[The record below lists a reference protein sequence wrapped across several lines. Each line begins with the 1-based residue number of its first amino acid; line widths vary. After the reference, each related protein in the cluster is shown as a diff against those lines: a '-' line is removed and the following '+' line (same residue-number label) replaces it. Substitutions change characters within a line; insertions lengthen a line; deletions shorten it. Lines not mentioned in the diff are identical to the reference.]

1 MSKFCPKCNSEMPE
15 ESNFCLS
22 CMTPYSRGDLSNLNQ
37 HRKKQKDNRFF
48 STQNIRNFL
57 TNAKHKF
64 LNDKKRT
71 AAYLATALCAVFLL
85 TLGSISLANS
95 NQAKTVKSDKNGITQ
110 GQETTDKKENEIS
123 SFIKEVLG
131 IEETEDDNTENSSPK
146 ENNSQ
151 NTNEIGT
158 ANTSNTNSTSS
169 DKGKNVTE
177 TSDKVTNSNKQ
188 PGSSITNNSNTS
200 KPGIT
205 GNTQSGNSNSDNFGS
220 SNTDNEP
227 NIIPNPAYG
236 DFKYTLSSNGN
247 KYYIT
252 EYTGN
257 DKIVTIPATYNGKPV
272 SEIESHAFQ
281 NSNIEYVY
289 FESIENQGSVY
300 FRSSCFYNCPNLKKI
315 TFPETSLSITNGFA
329 SNCPSL
335 ESLGGIG
342 SGNSYKYENGCL
354 YYKKEKLTYMLRFIC
369 PNAQITTL
377 TIPSWCSGVE
387 SALNLSENKNIKT
400 INMHKNCTSFP
411 DSYMKNDCL
420 ESVNVDSG
428 NSVAFSKNGVLFT
441 KSSGSYLNTFYP
453 NKNKTKSFTIP
464 DNVTFNVYSGSPVN
478 PYLETLYIPKSAKI
492 NGQERIAQKRVFTN
506 LKTIYVQSGSAYE
519 SYFKQ
524 NFNGTVKTY

>member
-22 CMTPYSRGDLSNLNQ
+22 CMTPYSRGDLSNLDQ
-37 HRKKQKDNRFF
+37 HCKKQKNDRFF

-57 TNAKHKF
+57 INAKFKF
-64 LNDKKRT
+64 LKDKKRT

-85 TLGSISLANS
+85 TFGSISLANS
-95 NQAKTVKSDKNGITQ
+95 NQAKTAESAKNGITQ
-110 GQETTDKKENEIS
+110 GQETTDKKENKVTSFVKEI
-123 SFIKEVLG
+123 LG
-131 IEETEDDNTENSSPK
+131 IEETEDESTGNSSQG

-151 NTNEIGT
+151 KANGNGAANTND
-158 ANTSNTNSTSS
+158 SNSTSS
-169 DKGKNVTE
+169 NKGKNVTG
-177 TSDKVTNSNKQ
+177 TSDKVTNSTKQ
-188 PGSSITNNSNTS
+188 PGSSITNNNVAS
-200 KPGIT
+200 KPGT
-205 GNTQSGNSNSDNFGS
+205 TNNTQSGNSNSSNLGS

-227 NIIPNPAYG
+227 SVIPSPSYG
-236 DFKYTLSSNGN
+236 DFKYTLSSNGS

-257 DKIVTIPATYNGKPV
+257 DKVVTIPATYNGKPV

-300 FRSSCFYNCPNLKKI
+300 FRSSCFYNCSNLKKI
-315 TFPETSLSITNGFA
+315 TFPETALSITSGFA

-354 YYKKEKLTYMLRFIC
+354 YYNNGKTYMLRFIC

-387 SALNLSENKNIKT
+387 SSLNLSENKTIKT

-428 NSVAFSKNGVLFT
+428 NSTAFSKNGVLFT

-478 PYLETLYIPKSAKI
+478 SYLETLYIPKSAKI
-492 NGQERIAQKRVFTN
+492 SGQERIAQKRVFTN